1 MPFKDLREFI
11 SALQDRHEIKSIDG
25 ASAELEIGAVTQIG
39 AESAQC
45 PAILFDAIPGFRKG
59 QRVLTNV
66 LANKTRERLLF
77 GVSQDLTEKDALIAW
92 KDKLTQYQPVAVAN
106 SAHAPVKQNILAE
119 GQIDLATL
127 PWLRWQEDE
136 PSACQHGTLV
146 VTKDP
151 RSGEI
156 GIASHSFA
164 RLDRDTLAAR
174 VENDSGINPVWQEYW
189 AHGKDCPVAI
199 SLGHDPALLAAT
211 LIGSPLEI
219 LASYGIAGWLRGAP
233 VEVTDG
239 EYTGMPIPAT
249 AEIVLEGEIEP
260 PPEETGDQTQN
271 HPLGPTVKIHRLY
284 FRNDPIILATAPFL
298 TSIHGV
304 LASRSAALW
313 IELEKRGIAG
323 INAINHRGW
332 GVTIVAIKQLDG
344 THVKRV
350 SRALMESFAGRDLCH
365 AIVVDEDIDPFN
377 LEKVFWAIATRYEP
391 QVALDIVRRLSH
403 EEHDVAGA
411 KKGGSTANNPVS
423 AAIIDACRPY
433 RWIDKF
439 PRTTDISK
447 ELMKRTVEKWGKV
460 LERKT

>member
-1 MPFKDLREFI
+1 MPFNDLREFV
-11 SALQDRHEIKSIDG
+11 STLQACHEIKSIDG

-39 AESAQC
+39 AESAKC
-45 PAILFDAIPGFRKG
+45 PAILFDSIPGFRKG

-77 GVSQDLTEKDALIAW
+77 GVNQDLTEKDALIAW
-92 KDKLTQYQPVAVAN
+92 KDKLKQYRPVAAAN
-106 SAHAPVKQNILAE
+106 SGHAPVKQNVLAE

-156 GIASHSFA
+156 GVASHSFA
-164 RLDRDTLAAR
+164 RIDGDTLDAR
-174 VENDSGINPVWQEYW
+174 VENGGGINPVWQEYW
-189 AHGKDCPVAI
+189 AHGKACPVAI

-211 LIGSPLEI
+211 LTGPPAGTS
-219 LASYGIAGWLRGAP
+219 AGYGIAGWLRGAP

-239 EYTGMPIPAT
+239 EYTGLPIPAT
-249 AEIVLEGEIEP
+249 AEIVLEGEIERP
-260 PPEETGDQTQN
+260 PQN
-271 HPLGPTVKIHRLY
+271 QAPGPTVKIHRLY

-298 TSIHGV
+298 TSTHGV
-304 LASRSAALW
+304 LASRSAVLW

-323 INAINHRGW
+323 INAINHRDW
-332 GVTIVAIKQLDG
+332 SVTVVAIKQLDEA
-344 THVKRV
+344 HVKRV
-350 SRALMESFAGRDLCH
+350 TRALMESFAGRDLRY

-403 EEHDVAGA
+403 EERGVTGA
-411 KKGGSTANNPVS
+411 KEGGGTANNPGS

-439 PRTTDISK
+439 PRTTDISE

-460 LERKT
+460 LERKN